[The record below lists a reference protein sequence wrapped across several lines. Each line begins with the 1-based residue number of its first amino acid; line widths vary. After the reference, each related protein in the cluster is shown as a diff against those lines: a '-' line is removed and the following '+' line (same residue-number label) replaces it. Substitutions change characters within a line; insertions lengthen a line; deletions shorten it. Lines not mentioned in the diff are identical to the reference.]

1 MQTNSTGMVPRA
13 AASLLAGCL
22 AAAAAGYCGAR
33 GKYDDPDVVK
43 AVSET
48 LATLT
53 QFLDTQL
60 K

>member
-1 MQTNSTGMVPRA
+1 LFEI
-13 AASLLAGCL
+13 LLAGCV

-33 GKYDDPDVVK
+33 GKYDDPEVVK

-48 LATLT
+48 LTALT
-53 QFLDTQL
+53 QFLDKQL